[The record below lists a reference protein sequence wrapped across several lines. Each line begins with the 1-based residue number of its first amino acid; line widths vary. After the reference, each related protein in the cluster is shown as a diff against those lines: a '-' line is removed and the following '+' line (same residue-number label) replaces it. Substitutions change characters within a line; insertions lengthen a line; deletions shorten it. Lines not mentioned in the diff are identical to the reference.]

1 MKNLFKF
8 LFVLAI
14 LSGSATFSQVGI
26 GTTTPAASAMFDVTS
41 TTKGFLPP
49 RMTSAQMNAITA
61 PAVGLMVYCTNC
73 TPAGLYTN
81 SGTNWEAAGTTS
93 GATSSSGGV
102 SGTMAINGAYITG
115 VTSSG
120 RTAVI
125 SISNQSFNSISWTN
139 AAGDLVLT
147 GPAGY
152 TVGTPTAVGGT
163 STGTTTTL
171 AAGVTGTISF
181 PITGSV
187 ATASDIT
194 FTWDKIALTVIG
206 TKTVSAGS
214 ATFTNAT
221 NIGYVFSANASGV
234 NVAGTLPI
242 GTTISL
248 PYTAGAGTYTAYTTP
263 VADEQV
269 IPWEFCNDNAYD
281 WTFGYSYPAGT
292 FASSG
297 SITATLITKKNGVIT
312 AWPAFQVTNISTIN
326 VNCVSAPIV
335 INGIALSNKVGLSEG
350 GDAIRG
356 KLTTNA
362 AAYDAAAVDEWIAIT
377 NAEYTLLQN
386 SANIPGAGTYL
397 TANSIMNSNTN
408 EGYNNVTLGSYA
420 GTPATNFVAVPNNN
434 YIYAFRLRTQPGWT
448 NTANGIVRFNGTSTA
463 VSNFTP
469 LGTSGGVAGRLPNPY
484 GTFTTNTLYSFVLKR
499 PTAKTTLAAGLVT
512 VYCPADGYI
521 GGVNGGVGS
530 YNYTAG
536 NVANMNTAPT
546 TTVATSL
553 PFYQVLATPTKSW

>member
-102 SGTMAINGAYITG
+102 SGTMAINGTYITG

-120 RTAVI
+120 RTVVI
-125 SISNQSFNSISWTN
+125 TISNQSFNSISWTN
-139 AAGDLVLT
+139 AAVDLVLT

-152 TVGTPTAVGGT
+152 TVGTPTAAGGT
-163 STGTTTTL
+163 SSGTTTTL

-187 ATASDIT
+187 ASASDFT
-194 FTWDKIALTVIG
+194 FTWEKIALTVVG

-214 ATFTNAT
+214 ATFTNPVT
-221 NIGYVFSANASGV
+221 IGYVFSVNASGV
-234 NVAGTLPI
+234 NVVGTLPI

-248 PYTAGAGTYTAYTTP
+248 PYTAGAGTYTAYTSP
-263 VADEQV
+263 DVV
-269 IPWEFCNDNAYD
+269 IPWEFCNDAGYN
-281 WTFGYSYPAGT
+281 WTFAYSYPAGT
-292 FASSG
+292 FATSG
-297 SITATLITKKNGVIT
+297 SITATLITKNNGVIT
-312 AWPAFQVTNISTIN
+312 AWSAYPVDNITTIN
-326 VNCVSAPIV
+326 SNIVTAPIV
-335 INGIALSNKVGLSEG
+335 INGFALSNSVGLSKG

-356 KLTTNA
+356 RLTSSA
-362 AAYDAAAVDEWIAIT
+362 VAYDAAAVDTWIQIT
-377 NAEYTLLQN
+377 NAEFLLLQS
-386 SANIPGAGTYL
+386 SANIASANTCLTSNTLMNTNCTSYL
-397 TANSIMNSNTN
+397 TPELMVSLGGNPAANFI
-408 EGYNNVTLGSYA
+408 GLV
-420 GTPATNFVAVPNNN
+420 PANN
-434 YIYAFRLRTQPGWT
+434 YIYAFRFRNGNSAGQG
-448 NTANGIVRFNGTSTA
+448 NGIVRFNGTSASTSVFTA
-463 VSNFTP
+463 
-469 LGTSGGVAGRLPNPY
+469 LGTSGGVAGRLPTQSSAAANIIS
-484 GTFTTNTLYSFVLKR
+484 SFVLKR
-499 PTAKTTLAAGLVT
+499 PTAKTTTAPTYVT
-512 VYCPADGYI
+512 LYAPVFGYI
-521 GGVNGGVGS
+521 GGHSGAGNRYVGS
-530 YNYTAG
+530 T
-536 NVANMNTAPT
+536 NTADMSNSGAGADT
-546 TTVATSL
+546 IL
-553 PFYQVLATPTKSW
+553 PCYQVLATPTKSW